1 MQWGQGLQLIED
13 FDAANSGGHLLRVV
27 FVTVFEI
34 SDLPFGFQTSECRI
48 HRIIGFFHDLL
59 IINVYRFYRP

>member
-48 HRIIGFFHDLL
+48 HRIIGFL
-59 IINVYRFYRP
+59 